1 MREAGDWELVIR
13 VKIGSGDFPIA
24 HFYPMLIFIPVIISA
39 VKNHRTQ

>member
-24 HFYPMLIFIPVIISA
+24 HIYPMLIFIPILIFA
-39 VKNHRTQ
+39 VKNRRTQ